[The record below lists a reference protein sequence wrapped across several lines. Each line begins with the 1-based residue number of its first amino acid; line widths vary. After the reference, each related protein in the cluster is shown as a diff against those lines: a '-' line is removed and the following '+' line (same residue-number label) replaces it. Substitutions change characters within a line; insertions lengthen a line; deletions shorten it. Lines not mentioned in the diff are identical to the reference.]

1 MGIRGLGHNESLDMW
16 CMGVLLYEMTVG
28 KSPFGSNSQ
37 ETTCRLILKVD
48 LRFPASIDSDAQD
61 LIKGLCKLRPEER
74 LTAPQAK
81 RHAFVEKFYGR
92 PPVAASEE
100 TCERPSVVDRR
111 LRRDKDLLEAEMMQ
125 ILQAKSATENEL
137 LKATMELE
145 SAHKTLRREKKLR
158 EKVEQDTAKLRER
171 EEEQLRE
178 LEELRSSMEAIAQRA
193 AAPRAR

>member
-48 LRFPASIDSDAQD
+48 LRFPASIDRDAQD

-81 RHAFVEKFYGR
+81 RHAFVQKFYGR
-92 PPVAASEE
+92 PQQMQMMPQLQMQMVPQ
-100 TCERPSVVDRR
+100 TQMQMGVTMQPQVVGYGMVYG
-111 LRRDKDLLEAEMMQ
+111 EGQQQGFGHGMSYGQPAFGQGMSYG
-125 ILQAKSATENEL
+125 QAPQGDIIEHL
-137 LKATMELE
+137 
-145 SAHKTLRREKKLR
+145 HR
-158 EKVEQDTAKLRER
+158 
-171 EEEQLRE
+171 
-178 LEELRSSMEAIAQRA
+178 
-193 AAPRAR
+193 